1 MEHIPMVDLKAQ
13 YLQIQAALQPCI
25 LQCAEEG
32 KYIQGRSVAA
42 FENAL
47 ASYTGMSQVI
57 SCGNGTDAL
66 QLAVMALNLPKGS
79 KIIVPAFTFIAPVEV
94 ISFLGYEPIYA
105 DIDPTAFNI
114 TLEHIHAVYTSEV
127 SAIIVVHLFGLPC
140 KDIDRIYAFCNEKN
154 IALIEDNAQSLGAE
168 KAITRKSI
176 ITTSFFPTK
185 NLGAMGDGGAVLCND
200 MQLATRIRKLASHGQ
215 SAKYTHDSI
224 GINSRLDTL
233 QAAILSVKLTYLDF
247 YNAQRKKNALYYQ
260 EQLQHINEI
269 QLPQVASSSIFHA
282 YTLKVA
288 NGKRNA
294 LAAFLKQNGIETTV
308 NYPIPAYRQ
317 NAYLQNIYLAN
328 TEEACASVLSIP
340 VYPEIT
346 EQQINY
352 ICNTIL
358 KFFTSE

>member
-154 IALIEDNAQSLGAE
+154 IALIEDNAQSLGA
-168 KAITRKSI
+168 
-176 ITTSFFPTK
+176 
-185 NLGAMGDGGAVLCND
+185 
-200 MQLATRIRKLASHGQ
+200 
-215 SAKYTHDSI
+215 
-224 GINSRLDTL
+224 
-233 QAAILSVKLTYLDF
+233 
-247 YNAQRKKNALYYQ
+247 
-260 EQLQHINEI
+260 
-269 QLPQVASSSIFHA
+269 
-282 YTLKVA
+282 
-288 NGKRNA
+288 
-294 LAAFLKQNGIETTV
+294 
-308 NYPIPAYRQ
+308 
-317 NAYLQNIYLAN
+317 
-328 TEEACASVLSIP
+328 
-340 VYPEIT
+340 
-346 EQQINY
+346 
-352 ICNTIL
+352 
-358 KFFTSE
+358 